1 MISNVSTNTST
12 DISQELDEEHKFLE
26 SLTTLMH
33 ALVKIVEDLQYYQDQ
48 TSMKRY
54 VLGSWLETNA
64 AKWIESLE
72 AQYQTLNKLGAN
84 MNSLVTKQQGGEE
97 LNRDETKWRKVWL
110 KSLKMNIDDAE
121 ALSKDLFDVKVSS
134 KLLPSHSTR
143 VQSTHTRAYLCY
155 ATSPQYEK
163 LTEACYIS

>member
-64 AKWIESLE
+64 AKWIEFLE
-72 AQYQTLNKLGAN
+72 AQYQTLNK
-84 MNSLVTKQQGGEE
+84 
-97 LNRDETKWRKVWL
+97 
-110 KSLKMNIDDAE
+110 
-121 ALSKDLFDVKVSS
+121 
-134 KLLPSHSTR
+134 SH
-143 VQSTHTRAYLCY
+143 
-155 ATSPQYEK
+155 
-163 LTEACYIS
+163 